1 MLGRMTGM
9 WLTADE
15 QRTWRTYLRLNSLL
29 LARLNRQLQ
38 QDSGLTLPEYEVLV
52 QLSEAPRQQRRPF
65 QICEA
70 LNWEQSR
77 LSHQLTRMQHR
88 GLVAREECEADGRGA
103 FVVLTAAGANAIR
116 SAAPGH
122 VAAVR
127 RLVFDRLGD
136 DQRAAFEQACTA
148 IIDALAELGIRAA
161 AGGIAL
167 AVAGLAAAD
176 WATARAVPAVRGGA
190 GLLPEVTV
198 VLASRPGVR
207 GRLVRA
213 RPRSLDREQVLQVP
227 GAVPVHL
234 GQVIGAGQLGE
245 LLQQGRPRSPG
256 RRPLRVHEV
265 GVVSPAGLAGRLRR
279 RARVGSRR
287 GCRRFVA
294 GR

>member
-52 QLSEAPRQQRRPF
+52 QLSEAPQQQRRPF

-148 IIDALAELGIRAA
+148 IIDALAELGVRAA

-167 AVAGLAAAD
+167 AVAGRAVAD
-176 WATARAVPAVRGGA
+176 CATARAVPAARGGA

-198 VLASRPGVR
+198 VLASRPGVHRRR
-207 GRLVRA
+207 GRLTLARRRNAWEEAFHVR
-213 RPRSLDREQVLQVP
+213 
-227 GAVPVHL
+227 GAVLVHL
-234 GQVIGAGQLGE
+234 EPIVGAGQLGE
-245 LLQQGRPRSPG
+245 LIPQR
-256 RRPLRVHEV
+256 
-265 GVVSPAGLAGRLRR
+265 
-279 RARVGSRR
+279 
-287 GCRRFVA
+287 
-294 GR
+294 

>member
-52 QLSEAPRQQRRPF
+52 QLSEAPQQRRRPF

-88 GLVAREECEADGRGA
+88 GLLAREECEADGRGA
-103 FVVLTAAGANAIR
+103 FVVLTAAGADAIR

-148 IIDALAELGIRAA
+148 IIDALAELGVRAA

-167 AVAGLAAAD
+167 AVAGLAVAGLAAAGLA
-176 WATARAVPAVRGGA
+176 ATARAVPAVRGGA

-198 VLASRPGVR
+198 VLAFLSGAHGRAGSGPAAGIPPGK
-207 GRLVRA
+207 
-213 RPRSLDREQVLQVP
+213 RSFTY
-227 GAVPVHL
+227 GAQYWYTCEPV
-234 GQVIGAGQLGE
+234 VGADQLGE
-245 LLQQGRPRSPG
+245 LMPQRS
-256 RRPLRVHEV
+256 
-265 GVVSPAGLAGRLRR
+265 
-279 RARVGSRR
+279 ARVAQDDSPS
-287 GCRRFVA
+287 GCSK
-294 GR
+294 